1 MSSSNPSITIIGSLN
16 YDLVTYT
23 NKVPQG
29 GETYQANS
37 FETHVGGKGLN
48 ESIAV
53 AKLTPKNSVLLSSTA
68 SSSSSS
74 TTTTSGDGD
83 GAIRMVGKIGD
94 DSFGQQLK
102 QFLIDNKVNV
112 DHVHTVN
119 NQTSGVAVILVE
131 EETGE
136 NRILITL
143 GANGELKLD
152 DKEYESIFPKT
163 TGSITTT
170 TTTTTT
176 KEGEGGY
183 LSFVILQN
191 EYPDTVKSIN
201 WIKSNRPQLN
211 IAYNPSPFKSELIT
225 KELLSKIDL
234 LIVNEGEALDV
245 ANHLLKNSHQQ
256 DLIDKINQINK
267 SNVTNSTGD
276 NHTVLVEVFLKLA
289 IELQKLINPDN
300 VQIIVITMG
309 SKGSI
314 YIAKNSGGCGGS
326 GGSQTTPQFIKSRK
340 VEKVIDTTG
349 AGDTF
354 FGAIVLNLALGKLID
369 YAIKFATTASSL
381 TIQKKGAAEGIPS
394 YEEVMEIL

>member
-53 AKLTPKNSVLLSSTA
+53 AKLTPKNSVLLSSTT
-68 SSSSSS
+68 

-267 SNVTNSTGD
+267 SNVTNFTGD
-276 NHTVLVEVFLKLA
+276 NHTLLVEVFLKLA

-300 VQIIVITMG
+300 IQIIVITMG

-314 YIAKNSGGCGGS
+314 YIAKNSGGGSGG

>member
-53 AKLTPKNSVLLSSTA
+53 AKLTPKNSVLLSSTTT
-68 SSSSSS
+68 

-191 EYPDTVKSIN
+191 EYPDMVKSIN

-300 VQIIVITMG
+300 IQIIVITMG

-314 YIAKNSGGCGGS
+314 YIAKNSGGGSGG

>member
-53 AKLTPKNSVLLSSTA
+53 AKLTPKNSVLLSSTTT
-68 SSSSSS
+68 

-163 TGSITTT
+163 TGSI
-170 TTTTTT
+170 TTTTT

-314 YIAKNSGGCGGS
+314 YIAKNSGGGSGG

>member
-53 AKLTPKNSVLLSSTA
+53 AKLTPKNSVLLNGSSSTT
-68 SSSSSS
+68 

-152 DKEYESIFPKT
+152 DKEYESIFPKN
-163 TGSITTT
+163 TGSI

-276 NHTVLVEVFLKLA
+276 NHTLLVEVFLKLA

-314 YIAKNSGGCGGS
+314 YIAKNSGGGGGS

>member
-53 AKLTPKNSVLLSSTA
+53 AKLTPKNSLLLSST
-68 SSSSSS
+68 SSS
-74 TTTTSGDGD
+74 TTTSSGDGD

-136 NRILITL
+136 NRILITSA
-143 GANGELKLD
+143 ANGELKLD

-163 TGSITTT
+163 TGSIT

-267 SNVTNSTGD
+267 SNVTNSTGN
-276 NHTVLVEVFLKLA
+276 NHTLLVEVFSKLA

-314 YIAKNSGGCGGS
+314 YIAKNSGGGS

-354 FGAIVLNLALGKLID
+354 FGAIVSNLALGKSID

>member
-53 AKLTPKNSVLLSSTA
+53 AKLTPKNSVLLNG
-68 SSSSSS
+68 SSS

-170 TTTTTT
+170 TTTT

-267 SNVTNSTGD
+267 SNVPNSTGD
-276 NHTVLVEVFLKLA
+276 NHTLLVEVFLKLA

-300 VQIIVITMG
+300 IQIIVITMG

-314 YIAKNSGGCGGS
+314 YIAKNSGG

-381 TIQKKGAAEGIPS
+381 AIQKKGAAEGIPS

>member
-53 AKLTPKNSVLLSSTA
+53 AKLTPKNSVLLSSTTT
-68 SSSSSS
+68 

-163 TGSITTT
+163 TGSI
-170 TTTTTT
+170 TTT

-267 SNVTNSTGD
+267 SNVPNSTGD
-276 NHTVLVEVFLKLA
+276 NHTLLVEVFLKLA

-314 YIAKNSGGCGGS
+314 YIAKNSGGGGG

>member
-53 AKLTPKNSVLLSSTA
+53 AKLTPKNSLLLSST
-68 SSSSSS
+68 SSS
-74 TTTTSGDGD
+74 TTTSSGDGD

-143 GANGELKLD
+143 AANGELKLD

-163 TGSITTT
+163 TGSIT

-267 SNVTNSTGD
+267 SNVTNSTGN
-276 NHTVLVEVFLKLA
+276 NHTLLVEVFLKLA

-300 VQIIVITMG
+300 IQIIVITMG

-326 GGSQTTPQFIKSRK
+326 GGSGSQTTPQFIKSRK

>member
-53 AKLTPKNSVLLSSTA
+53 AKLTPKNSVLLSSTTT
-68 SSSSSS
+68 

-136 NRILITL
+136 NRILITS

-163 TGSITTT
+163 TGSI
-170 TTTTTT
+170 TTT

-276 NHTVLVEVFLKLA
+276 NHTVLVEVFSKLA

-300 VQIIVITMG
+300 IQIIVITMG

-314 YIAKNSGGCGGS
+314 YIAKNSGGGGGG

-354 FGAIVLNLALGKLID
+354 FGAIVSNLALGKSID

>member
-53 AKLTPKNSVLLSSTA
+53 AKLTPKNSVLLSSTTT
-68 SSSSSS
+68 

-152 DKEYESIFPKT
+152 EKEYESIFPKT
-163 TGSITTT
+163 TGSI
-170 TTTTTT
+170 TTT

-267 SNVTNSTGD
+267 SNVPNSTGD
-276 NHTVLVEVFLKLA
+276 NHTLLVEVFLKLA

-300 VQIIVITMG
+300 IQIIVITMG

-314 YIAKNSGGCGGS
+314 YIAKNSGGGGGG

>member
-53 AKLTPKNSVLLSSTA
+53 AKLTPKNSVLLSSTT
-68 SSSSSS
+68 

-163 TGSITTT
+163 TGSI
-170 TTTTTT
+170 TTT

-267 SNVTNSTGD
+267 SNVTNSTGN
-276 NHTVLVEVFLKLA
+276 NHTLLVEVFLKLA

-314 YIAKNSGGCGGS
+314 YIAKNSGGGGGGS

>member
-53 AKLTPKNSVLLSSTA
+53 AKLTPKNSVLLSSTTT
-68 SSSSSS
+68 

-170 TTTTTT
+170 TT
-176 KEGEGGY
+176 KEGEGGI
-183 LSFVILQN
+183 S
-191 EYPDTVKSIN
+191 
-201 WIKSNRPQLN
+201 
-211 IAYNPSPFKSELIT
+211 
-225 KELLSKIDL
+225 
-234 LIVNEGEALDV
+234 
-245 ANHLLKNSHQQ
+245 HL
-256 DLIDKINQINK
+256 
-267 SNVTNSTGD
+267 
-276 NHTVLVEVFLKLA
+276 
-289 IELQKLINPDN
+289 
-300 VQIIVITMG
+300 
-309 SKGSI
+309 
-314 YIAKNSGGCGGS
+314 
-326 GGSQTTPQFIKSRK
+326 
-340 VEKVIDTTG
+340 
-349 AGDTF
+349 
-354 FGAIVLNLALGKLID
+354 
-369 YAIKFATTASSL
+369 
-381 TIQKKGAAEGIPS
+381 
-394 YEEVMEIL
+394 

>member
-53 AKLTPKNSVLLSSTA
+53 AKLTPKNSVLLSSTTT
-68 SSSSSS
+68 

-152 DKEYESIFPKT
+152 EKEYESIFPKT
-163 TGSITTT
+163 TGSI
-170 TTTTTT
+170 TTT

-267 SNVTNSTGD
+267 SNVPNSTGD
-276 NHTVLVEVFLKLA
+276 NHTLLVEVFLKLA

-300 VQIIVITMG
+300 IQIIVITMG

-314 YIAKNSGGCGGS
+314 YIAKNSGGGSGG

>member
-53 AKLTPKNSVLLSSTA
+53 AKLTPKNSVLLNG
-68 SSSSSS
+68 SSS

-170 TTTTTT
+170 TTTT

-267 SNVTNSTGD
+267 SNVPNSTGD
-276 NHTVLVEVFLKLA
+276 NHTLLVEVFLKLA

-326 GGSQTTPQFIKSRK
+326 GGSGSQTTPQFIKSRK

>member
-53 AKLTPKNSVLLSSTA
+53 AKLTPKNSVLLSSTTT
-68 SSSSSS
+68 

-163 TGSITTT
+163 TGSI
-170 TTTTTT
+170 TTT

-300 VQIIVITMG
+300 IQIIVITMG

>member
-1 MSSSNPSITIIGSLN
+1 M
-16 YDLVTYT
+16 
-23 NKVPQG
+23 
-29 GETYQANS
+29 
-37 FETHVGGKGLN
+37 
-48 ESIAV
+48 
-53 AKLTPKNSVLLSSTA
+53 
-68 SSSSSS
+68 
-74 TTTTSGDGD
+74 
-83 GAIRMVGKIGD
+83 
-94 DSFGQQLK
+94 
-102 QFLIDNKVNV
+102 
-112 DHVHTVN
+112 
-119 NQTSGVAVILVE
+119 
-131 EETGE
+131 
-136 NRILITL
+136 
-143 GANGELKLD
+143 
-152 DKEYESIFPKT
+152 
-163 TGSITTT
+163 
-170 TTTTTT
+170 
-176 KEGEGGY
+176 
-183 LSFVILQN
+183 ILQN

-314 YIAKNSGGCGGS
+314 YIAKNSGGGS

>member
-53 AKLTPKNSVLLSSTA
+53 AKLTPKNSVLLSSTTT
-68 SSSSSS
+68 

-152 DKEYESIFPKT
+152 EKEYESIFPKT
-163 TGSITTT
+163 TGSI
-170 TTTTTT
+170 TTT

-267 SNVTNSTGD
+267 SNVPNSTGD
-276 NHTVLVEVFLKLA
+276 NHTLLVEVFLKLA

-326 GGSQTTPQFIKSRK
+326 GGSQTTPQFIKSRE

>member
-53 AKLTPKNSVLLSSTA
+53 AKLTPKNSVLLSSTTT
-68 SSSSSS
+68 

-152 DKEYESIFPKT
+152 EKEYESIFPKT
-163 TGSITTT
+163 TGSI
-170 TTTTTT
+170 TTT

-276 NHTVLVEVFLKLA
+276 NHTLLVEVFLKLA

-314 YIAKNSGGCGGS
+314 YIAKNSGGGS

>member
-53 AKLTPKNSVLLSSTA
+53 AKLTPKNSVLLSST
-68 SSSSSS
+68 SSSSS
-74 TTTTSGDGD
+74 TSGDSD

-163 TGSITTT
+163 TGSI

-276 NHTVLVEVFLKLA
+276 NHTLLVEVFLKLA

-300 VQIIVITMG
+300 IQIIVITMG

-314 YIAKNSGGCGGS
+314 YIAKNSGGGSGG

>member
-53 AKLTPKNSVLLSSTA
+53 AKLTPKNSVLLSSTTT
-68 SSSSSS
+68 

-152 DKEYESIFPKT
+152 EKEYESIFPKT
-163 TGSITTT
+163 TGSI
-170 TTTTTT
+170 TTT

-267 SNVTNSTGD
+267 SNVPNSTGD
-276 NHTVLVEVFLKLA
+276 NHTLLVEVFLKLA

-314 YIAKNSGGCGGS
+314 YIAKNSGGGSGG

>member
-53 AKLTPKNSVLLSSTA
+53 AKLTPKNSVLLSSTTT
-68 SSSSSS
+68 

-152 DKEYESIFPKT
+152 EKEYESIFPKT
-163 TGSITTT
+163 TGSI
-170 TTTTTT
+170 TTT

>member
-53 AKLTPKNSVLLSSTA
+53 AKLTPKNSVLLSSTTTTT
-68 SSSSSS
+68 

-163 TGSITTT
+163 TGSIT

-300 VQIIVITMG
+300 IQIIVITMG

-314 YIAKNSGGCGGS
+314 YIAKNSGGGGG

>member
-53 AKLTPKNSVLLSSTA
+53 AKLTPKNSVLLSSTTTT
-68 SSSSSS
+68 

-163 TGSITTT
+163 TGSIT

-276 NHTVLVEVFLKLA
+276 NHTLLVEVFLKLA

-300 VQIIVITMG
+300 IQIIVITMG

-314 YIAKNSGGCGGS
+314 YIAKNSGGGSGG

>member
-53 AKLTPKNSVLLSSTA
+53 AKLTPKNSVLLSSTT
-68 SSSSSS
+68 

-152 DKEYESIFPKT
+152 DKEYESVFPKT
-163 TGSITTT
+163 TGSIT

-267 SNVTNSTGD
+267 SNVTNSTGN
-276 NHTVLVEVFLKLA
+276 NHTLLVEVFLKLA

-314 YIAKNSGGCGGS
+314 YIAKNSG

>member
-53 AKLTPKNSVLLSSTA
+53 AKLTPKNSVLLSSTTT
-68 SSSSSS
+68 

-152 DKEYESIFPKT
+152 EKEYESIFPKT
-163 TGSITTT
+163 TGSI
-170 TTTTTT
+170 TTT

-267 SNVTNSTGD
+267 SNVPNSTGD
-276 NHTVLVEVFLKLA
+276 NHTLLVEVFLKLA

>member
-23 NKVPQG
+23 NKVLQG

-53 AKLTPKNSVLLSSTA
+53 AKLTPKNSVLLSSTTT
-68 SSSSSS
+68 

-112 DHVHTVN
+112 DHIHTVN

-163 TGSITTT
+163 TGSITTTTT

-276 NHTVLVEVFLKLA
+276 NHTLLVEVFLKLA

-314 YIAKNSGGCGGS
+314 YIAKNSGGG

-394 YEEVMEIL
+394 YEELMEIL

>member
-53 AKLTPKNSVLLSSTA
+53 AKLTPKNSVLLSSTTT
-68 SSSSSS
+68 

-152 DKEYESIFPKT
+152 EKEYESIFPKT
-163 TGSITTT
+163 TGSI
-170 TTTTTT
+170 TTT

-267 SNVTNSTGD
+267 SNVTNSTGN
-276 NHTVLVEVFLKLA
+276 NHTLLVEVFLKLA

>member
-1 MSSSNPSITIIGSLN
+1 
-16 YDLVTYT
+16 
-23 NKVPQG
+23 
-29 GETYQANS
+29 
-37 FETHVGGKGLN
+37 
-48 ESIAV
+48 
-53 AKLTPKNSVLLSSTA
+53 
-68 SSSSSS
+68 
-74 TTTTSGDGD
+74 
-83 GAIRMVGKIGD
+83 MVGKIGD

-170 TTTTTT
+170 TTTT
-176 KEGEGGY
+176 KEGRY

-245 ANHLLKNSHQQ
+245 ANHLLKI
-256 DLIDKINQINK
+256 LINK
-267 SNVTNSTGD
+267 
-276 NHTVLVEVFLKLA
+276 
-289 IELQKLINPDN
+289 I
-300 VQIIVITMG
+300 
-309 SKGSI
+309 
-314 YIAKNSGGCGGS
+314 
-326 GGSQTTPQFIKSRK
+326 
-340 VEKVIDTTG
+340 
-349 AGDTF
+349 
-354 FGAIVLNLALGKLID
+354 
-369 YAIKFATTASSL
+369 
-381 TIQKKGAAEGIPS
+381 
-394 YEEVMEIL
+394 

>member
-53 AKLTPKNSVLLSSTA
+53 AKLTPKNSLLLSST
-68 SSSSSS
+68 SSS
-74 TTTTSGDGD
+74 TTTSSGDGD

-136 NRILITL
+136 NRILITS

-163 TGSITTT
+163 TGSIT

-267 SNVTNSTGD
+267 SNVTNSTGN
-276 NHTVLVEVFLKLA
+276 NHTLLVEVFSKLA

-314 YIAKNSGGCGGS
+314 YIAKNSGGGS

-354 FGAIVLNLALGKLID
+354 FGAIVSNLALGKSID

>member
-53 AKLTPKNSVLLSSTA
+53 AKLTPKNSVLLSSTTT
-68 SSSSSS
+68 

-152 DKEYESIFPKT
+152 EKEYESIFPKT
-163 TGSITTT
+163 TGSI
-170 TTTTTT
+170 TTT

-267 SNVTNSTGD
+267 SNVTNSTGN
-276 NHTVLVEVFLKLA
+276 NHTLLVEVFLKLA

-314 YIAKNSGGCGGS
+314 YIAKNSGGGGGS

>member
-53 AKLTPKNSVLLSSTA
+53 AKLTPKNSLLLSST
-68 SSSSSS
+68 SSS
-74 TTTTSGDGD
+74 TTTSSGDGD

-143 GANGELKLD
+143 AANGELKLD

-163 TGSITTT
+163 TGSIT

-267 SNVTNSTGD
+267 SNVTNSTGN
-276 NHTVLVEVFLKLA
+276 NHTLLVEVFLKLA

-314 YIAKNSGGCGGS
+314 YIAKNSGGGS

>member
-53 AKLTPKNSVLLSSTA
+53 AKLTPKNSVLLSSTTT
-68 SSSSSS
+68 

-163 TGSITTT
+163 TGSI
-170 TTTTTT
+170 TTTTT

-300 VQIIVITMG
+300 IQIIVITMG

-314 YIAKNSGGCGGS
+314 YIAKNSGGGS

>member
-53 AKLTPKNSVLLSSTA
+53 AKLTPKNSVLLSSTTT
-68 SSSSSS
+68 

-152 DKEYESIFPKT
+152 EKEYESIFPKT

-314 YIAKNSGGCGGS
+314 YIAKNSGGGSGG